1 MAGKMD
7 NAQDLINEIFCA
19 GVSRGELLNVL
30 SISRAT
36 LWRYEKGKQ
45 TPPARVFNVLGAVLV
60 LAKNKENAQHF
71 KDLKARGLAL
81 VVAFQMKHIKIK
93 K

>member
-1 MAGKMD
+1 ME
-7 NAQDLINEIFCA
+7 NAPDLINEIFCA

-45 TPPARVFNVLGAVLV
+45 TPPARVFHTLGAVLILV
-60 LAKNKENAQHF
+60 KNKENAQ
-71 KDLKARGLAL
+71 KIKGLQARGLAL
-81 VVAFQMKHIKIK
+81 VVAFQLKHSKTKI
-93 K
+93 